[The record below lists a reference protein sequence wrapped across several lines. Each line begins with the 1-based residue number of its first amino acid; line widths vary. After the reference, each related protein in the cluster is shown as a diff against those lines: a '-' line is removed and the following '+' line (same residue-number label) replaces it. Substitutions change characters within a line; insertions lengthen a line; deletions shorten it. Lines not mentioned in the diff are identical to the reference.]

1 VEVLRQAPL
10 ADEARIM
17 HMPPQPPINRVVRIA
32 IRSSI
37 TGADTRV
44 MLVNK
49 GFTAFIGGQGS
60 GTSAVLKFLRL
71 GLGKSERDIGQ
82 EDVSGRRARARD
94 RSLME
99 ETLVGGWDAV
109 ESDRGGL
116 RERWMRTGDA
126 PATITKLSR

>member
-1 VEVLRQAPL
+1 
-10 ADEARIM
+10 M
-17 HMPPQPPINRVVRIA
+17 HMPPQPPTNRVVRIA

-44 MLVNK
+44 ILVNK
-49 GFTAFIGGQGS
+49 GFTALIGGQGS

-71 GLGKSERDIGQ
+71 GLGKSEGDIGQ

-99 ETLVGGWDAV
+99 ETLVGGWVAV
-109 ESDRGGL
+109 ESGR
-116 RERWMRTGDA
+116 
-126 PATITKLSR
+126 